1 MTAYLFALVDGGG
14 TVPPELA
21 AARRL
26 VERGHLVTVLAED
39 SMEPDVRATG
49 AEFRP
54 WVEAPN
60 RPDRRPEHD
69 PYRDWEV
76 ASPRKLFDRLLEL
89 QFVGPARRYIADVDA
104 AIAER
109 RPDLVVCSQ
118 FAFGAMTA
126 AEAAGIPFDVLM
138 PNIYMIPSPG
148 MTPIGMGTKPA
159 RGPLGRTRDRMILAV
174 MQRVW
179 DKGRDRLDEVRAECG
194 LPPVR
199 HFMDQARAA
208 RRHLIMTSADFDF
221 PGRLPDNAR
230 YVGPV
235 LDDPTWTGTEAWTAP
250 AGTDPLVL
258 VSLSSTFQDHEATL
272 QRIVDA
278 MGTLRVRAVV
288 TTGPAIDPSS
298 ITAAPNVTVVAAAPH
313 RQVLAEAAAIV
324 THGGHGTVVKA
335 LAAGVPLVVLPHG
348 RDQADNAVR
357 VSTRRAGVTLKR
369 TARPAAIA
377 DAVRKVLDDPG
388 YRDAAGR
395 LGAAIRSD
403 AAGSALVDELEA
415 VEGGI
420 SGGGRSSAPGR
431 RCVPA
436 TSATRA

>member
-1 MTAYLFALVDGGG
+1 MSTYLFALVDGGG

-26 VERGHLVTVLAED
+26 VERGHVVTVLAED
-39 SMEPDVRATG
+39 SMAPDVRATG
-49 AEFRP
+49 ATYRP

-76 ASPRKLFDRLLEL
+76 SSPLQLFDRLLDL
-89 QFVGPARRYIADVDA
+89 QFIGPARGYIADVDA
-104 AIAER
+104 AVAER

-138 PNIYMIPSPG
+138 PNIYLLPAPG
-148 MTPIGMGTKPA
+148 MTPIGSGTRPA
-159 RGPLGRTRDRMILAV
+159 RGPLGRTRDRMTRAV

-179 DKGRDRLDEVRAECG
+179 DKGRGRLNEIRQECG

-208 RRHLIMTSADFDF
+208 RRHLVMTSPDFDF

-235 LDDPTWTGTEAWTAP
+235 LDDPTWSGSEAWTAP

-278 MGTLRVRAVV
+278 MGTLPVRAVV
-288 TTGPAIDPSS
+288 TTGPALGARFDHRRPERHGGRRR
-298 ITAAPNVTVVAAAPH
+298 AAPPGARRGGGDRHPRRPRDRRQGAGRRGPDGRAAARTGPG
-313 RQVLAEAAAIV
+313 RQRGAGQRARSRGDAAA
-324 THGGHGTVVKA
+324 
-335 LAAGVPLVVLPHG
+335 
-348 RDQADNAVR
+348 
-357 VSTRRAGVTLKR
+357 
-369 TARPAAIA
+369 
-377 DAVRKVLDDPG
+377 
-388 YRDAAGR
+388 
-395 LGAAIRSD
+395 
-403 AAGSALVDELEA
+403 
-415 VEGGI
+415 
-420 SGGGRSSAPGR
+420 
-431 RCVPA
+431 
-436 TSATRA
+436 

>member
-1 MTAYLFALVDGGG
+1 MFGARVGATGAARRRTVNALHAATDVYTWKLLRRDLGLSRGETEKTIVQLVEGLLDATSQEHPIMTTYLFALVDGGG

-26 VERGHLVTVLAED
+26 VERGHVVTVLAED

-49 AEFRP
+49 ATFRP

-69 PYRDWEV
+69 PYRDWEFS
-76 ASPRKLFDRLLEL
+76 SPLKLFDRLLDL

-109 RPDLVVCSQ
+109 RPDLIVCSQ

-138 PNIYMIPSPG
+138 PNIYLLPAPG
-148 MTPIGMGTKPA
+148 MTPIGSGTKPA
-159 RGPLGRTRDRMILAV
+159 RGPLGRTRDRVTRAV

-179 DKGRDRLDEVRAECG
+179 DKGRGRLNEIRGECG

-208 RRHLIMTSADFDF
+208 RRHLVMTSPDFDF

-235 LDDPTWTGTEAWTAP
+235 LDDPTWSGSEAWTAP

-258 VSLSSTFQDHEATL
+258 V
-272 QRIVDA
+272 V
-278 MGTLRVRAVV
+278 AVV
-288 TTGPAIDPSS
+288 DVPGPRGD
-298 ITAAPNVTVVAAAPH
+298 AAAD
-313 RQVLAEAAAIV
+313 RR
-324 THGGHGTVVKA
+324 
-335 LAAGVPLVVLPHG
+335 
-348 RDQADNAVR
+348 RD
-357 VSTRRAGVTLKR
+357 
-369 TARPAAIA
+369 
-377 DAVRKVLDDPG
+377 
-388 YRDAAGR
+388 
-395 LGAAIRSD
+395 
-403 AAGSALVDELEA
+403 
-415 VEGGI
+415 
-420 SGGGRSSAPGR
+420 GR
-431 RCVPA
+431 RCR
-436 TSATRA
+436 SAPS

>member
-1 MTAYLFALVDGGG
+1 MSTYLFALVDGGG

-26 VERGHLVTVLAED
+26 VERGHVVTVLAED
-39 SMEPDVRATG
+39 SMAPDVRATG
-49 AEFRP
+49 ATYRP

-76 ASPRKLFDRLLEL
+76 SGPLKLFDRLLDL
-89 QFVGPARRYIADVDA
+89 QFIGPARGYIADVDA
-104 AIAER
+104 AVAER

-138 PNIYMIPSPG
+138 PNIYLLPAPG
-148 MTPIGMGTKPA
+148 MTPIGSGTRPA
-159 RGPLGRTRDRMILAV
+159 RGPLGRTRDRMTRAV

-179 DKGRDRLDEVRAECG
+179 DKGRGRLNEIRQECG

-208 RRHLIMTSADFDF
+208 RRHLVMTSPDFDF

-235 LDDPTWTGTEAWTAP
+235 LDDPTWSGSEAWTAP

-278 MGTLRVRAVV
+278 MGTLPVRAVV
-288 TTGPAIDPSS
+288 TTGPALEPGS

-335 LAAGVPLVVLPHG
+335 LAAGVPMVVLPHG
-348 RDQADNAVR
+348 RDQPDNAVR
-357 VSTRRAGVTLKR
+357 VSERGAGVTLER
-369 TARPAAIA
+369 DAGAAAIA
-377 DAVRKVLDDPG
+377 DALRTVLDDPG
-388 YRDAAGR
+388 YREAAGR
-395 LGAAIRSD
+395 LGASIRRD
-403 AAGSALVDELEA
+403 AAGSTLVDELEA

-431 RCVPA
+431 RCAPA
-436 TSATRA
+436 TSATPG